1 MCSNPWYKYLEMNA
15 VVEVNIMQAIA
26 YIYYWENIIFKSM
39 WKNSFQAVSLM
50 NWK

>member
-1 MCSNPWYKYLEMNA
+1 MNLD
-15 VVEVNIMQAIA
+15 VEVNIMWAIA
-26 YIYYWENIIFKSM
+26 YIYYWENIIFKSI